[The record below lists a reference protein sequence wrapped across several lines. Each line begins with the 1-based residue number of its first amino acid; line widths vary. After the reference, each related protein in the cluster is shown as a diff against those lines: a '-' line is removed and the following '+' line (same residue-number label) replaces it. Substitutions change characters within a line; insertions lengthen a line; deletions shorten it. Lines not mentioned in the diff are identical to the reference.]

1 MKRQMQYA
9 AANLEKVQSPI
20 SITVDLASLSRSD
33 DPTKRQM
40 ADILSGISELKSIL
54 RTSLAP
60 PKPSDTSDTNERDLA
75 EWIKR
80 YRYEPS
86 LVLDP
91 STLAPQNTTKVDG
104 AAATAGLNLSKPE
117 PNIQKT

>member
-1 MKRQMQYA
+1 MQYA